1 MDPRLLRYY
10 ERELLF
16 VREMGAEYA
25 QEFPNIAAR
34 LGLAG
39 LECTDPYVERLLE
52 GFAFLTARVQL
63 KLDAEFPRLTQHVL
77 ESVCPQYLAPT
88 PSMAVVQ
95 LHPKM
100 TEGSLATGFTVK
112 RDAAIKSPRGKGG
125 EAGCEYRTAQDVTL
139 WPVEIASASFSPYS
153 RELGGEDAAALKNVR
168 AAVRLRLRALAGL
181 TFDRIPMDSVV
192 LFLKGVGDV
201 PARLYE
207 QIIGGASSVLV
218 RSTKTPAQRERL
230 PAGSVR
236 RVGFDDDQAL
246 LPYGRRSF
254 RGYRL
259 LHEYFAL
266 PERFLFVEV
275 SGLKSALA
283 KFKESEVEIA
293 ILLGRDDPSLHN
305 VVDAANFAL
314 YCTPAINVF
323 PMGGET
329 IHLSD
334 RLFEYH
340 VVPDRTRPMDYEVY
354 DVVEVEGAGT
364 AQRGAQ
370 PFAPLYAAPDS
381 RAKHPGL
388 AYFTTQRSPR
398 VLSETQRRK
407 GTRST
412 YVGTEVFLSIVDGQD
427 APWNPDLNQLALKLL
442 CTNRDLP
449 IHLVLGQGTTDF
461 TLVTAA
467 PVGSVR
473 CVAGPSAPTA
483 SFVIDPDDPT
493 KAGEIGWRLINH
505 LSLNYL
511 SLTDSSDGRGAEA
524 LRELLTLYAPVA
536 SAAVRKQIDGV
547 RSAASRGVV
556 RRIAGSGP
564 LAFGR
569 GIEIALTIDESAFAG
584 SGAFLFGAVLD
595 EFFARYVSINSFT
608 ETTVSTL
615 ERGELIRWPA
625 RTGRRKV
632 V

>member
-10 ERELLF
+10 ERELQY

-25 QEFPNIAAR
+25 QEYPNIAAR
-34 LGLAG
+34 LGLQG
-39 LECTDPYVERLLE
+39 VECTDPYVERLLE

-77 ESVCPQYLAPT
+77 DTVCPQYLAPT

-95 LHPKM
+95 LSPKM

-112 RDAAIKSPRGKGG
+112 RDTPMRSPRGKGG
-125 EAGCEYRTAQDVTL
+125 EVPCEYRTAHDVTL
-139 WPVEIASASFSPYS
+139 WPVEIASASFAPYS
-153 RELGGEDAAALKNVR
+153 RELGGEDAASLKHVR
-168 AAVRLRLRALAGL
+168 AAVRIRLRALSGL
-181 TFDRIPMDSVV
+181 TFDRIPMDSLV
-192 LFLKGVGDV
+192 LFLRGVGDV
-201 PARLYE
+201 GARLYE
-207 QIIGGASSVLV
+207 QIVGGAASVLV
-218 RSTKTPAQRERL
+218 RSVKTPAQRERIS
-230 PAGSVR
+230 GEHVR
-236 RVGFDDDQAL
+236 RVGFADEQAL

-275 SGLKSALA
+275 TGLKGALA
-283 KFKESEVEIA
+283 KLKESEVEIA
-293 ILLGRDDPSLHN
+293 ILLSRDDPSLHN
-305 VVDAANFAL
+305 VVDAGNFAL
-314 YCTPAINVF
+314 YCTPAVNVF
-323 PMGGET
+323 PMNGET

-334 RLFEYH
+334 RQFEYH
-340 VVPDRTRPMDYEVY
+340 VVPDRGRPMDYEVY
-354 DVVEVEGAGT
+354 DVTEVEGTGT
-364 AQRGAQ
+364 SQRGAQ
-370 PFAPLYAAPDS
+370 PFAPLYAAPDA

-388 AYFTTQRSPR
+388 AYFTLQRSPR
-398 VLSETQRRK
+398 VLSESQKRK

-412 YVGTEVFLSIVDGQD
+412 YVGTEVFLSLVDGQD
-427 APWNPDLNQLALKLL
+427 APWNPDLNQLSLKLL

-449 IHLVLGQGTTDF
+449 VHLVIGQGSTDF
-461 TLVTAA
+461 TLTSAA
-467 PVGSVR
+467 PVASVR
-473 CVAGPSAPTA
+473 CVAGPTAPTP
-483 SFVIDPDDPT
+483 SFIVDPEDPT

-511 SLTDSSDGRGAEA
+511 SLTDSGDGRGAEA
-524 LRELLTLYAPVA
+524 LRELLSLYAPLA
-536 SAAVRKQIDGV
+536 SAPVRKQIDGV
-547 RSAASRGVV
+547 RSAVSRGVV
-556 RRIAGSGP
+556 RRIEGAGP

-569 GIEIALTIDESAFAG
+569 GVEIALTFDESAFAG